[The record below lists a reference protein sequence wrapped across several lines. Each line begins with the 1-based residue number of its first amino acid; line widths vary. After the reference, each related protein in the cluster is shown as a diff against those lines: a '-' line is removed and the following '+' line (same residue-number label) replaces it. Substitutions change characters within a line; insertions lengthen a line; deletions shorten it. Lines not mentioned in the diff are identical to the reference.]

1 MVIGIVIPTIRLPS
15 SRSDRTEGAPN
26 LTRENPTPSPVSTG
40 RFRLVIERATSY
52 AADMSQAAPE
62 PIEPPEP
69 TPEQLEAWR
78 ALVERVRAGDR
89 SEVIPWDQAAD
100 ELGL

>member
-1 MVIGIVIPTIRLPS
+1 MSET
-15 SRSDRTEGAPN
+15 APV
-26 LTRENPTPSPVSTG
+26 PV
-40 RFRLVIERATSY
+40 
-52 AADMSQAAPE
+52 
-62 PIEPPEP
+62 EPPEP

>member
-1 MVIGIVIPTIRLPS
+1 MVIRMVIQPIGLHPAEP
-15 SRSDRTEGAPN
+15 DQIDAAPHV
-26 LTRENPTPSPVSTG
+26 TRENPMPSAVSTG